1 MRAILLLL
9 VLSACVANGPIYS
22 EPKKPSIIV
31 YRPETTIPKA
41 GVFYIEANG
50 VPVCNL
56 LPLSYFVLNEDKV
69 TLSSS
74 KFMMLG
80 TSRITVT
87 RPSYV
92 RIELSPIKQFGVAT
106 GGLVGDIATGEGGPF
121 TFTVVEPDI
130 ARKELAGLHRDC
142 V

>member
-56 LPLSYFVLNEDKV
+56 LPLSYFVLNV
-69 TLSSS
+69 PPIFSALIFILLNPRLFLFVILLHSSEYFLFFS
-74 KFMMLG
+74 CRQS
-80 TSRITVT
+80 T
-87 RPSYV
+87 
-92 RIELSPIKQFGVAT
+92 
-106 GGLVGDIATGEGGPF
+106 
-121 TFTVVEPDI
+121 
-130 ARKELAGLHRDC
+130 
-142 V
+142 